1 MPGVRLATPFGKA
14 AERDDTVPGIPFLL
28 PIEFDLAATF
38 LMALTGVWLA
48 SRRGYDL
55 VGAFMLAF
63 VTGVGGGLLRDSVF
77 IKQIPLVMQDARY
90 LWVVV
95 GAVVAGTLTLRLAER
110 FERLIAYVD
119 ALALG
124 VYGVVGANKALIA
137 GIPPL
142 AALLVGMCN
151 AVGGGLL
158 RDVLVREE
166 PLVFK
171 PGQLYSLAAL
181 GGCVLFVVMSYY
193 YGVDTNYS
201 AWTSMAVTLLLRLL
215 AIRFNWTTKSLREW
229 SRGPKDDRPA

>member
-1 MPGVRLATPFGKA
+1 
-14 AERDDTVPGIPFLL
+14 VPGIPFLL

-38 LMALTGVWLA
+38 LMALTGVWVA

-63 VTGVGGGLLRDSVF
+63 VTGVGGGLLRDAVF
-77 IKQIPLVMQDARY
+77 IKQIPLVMEDARY
-90 LWVVV
+90 LW
-95 GAVVAGTLTLRLAER
+95 AVVAAVIVGTLTHRIAER
-110 FERLIAYVD
+110 FERSIAYVD
-119 ALALG
+119 ALAIG
-124 VYGVVGANKALIA
+124 VYGVVGANKAMIA
-137 GIPPL
+137 GIAPL
-142 AALLVGMCN
+142 PALLVGMVN

-193 YGVDTNYS
+193 YGFDTNHS
-201 AWTSMAVTLLLRLL
+201 AWSSIAATVILRLA
-215 AIRFNWTTKSLREW
+215 AIRFGWSTKSLRDW
-229 SRGPKDDRPA
+229 WKSG